1 MPGSVHPYNAHTTEG
16 GIMDQQVE
24 AACKALDEFASAVK
38 TSFSGWTNLL
48 QQQIGWMGPALT
60 PSELVAIPSR
70 LARRM
75 READLSFEASNPDE
89 AEQAELI
96 AAIPNRLANFQ
107 GILPNLPS
115 SNIGQAGWGYS
126 ETFNQWER
134 ILFPDGVW
142 SEPDAD
148 TLPARLRQQMRRTK
162 VALDGL
168 LVDRDAIEAQLAQI
182 KEGAQLIGDLPV
194 DAEMI
199 SNARKDV
206 AAAHQSAVEAASKSK
221 VAADD
226 AAASVGRLEA
236 LETEAKK
243 VLDGI
248 EAVYRAT
255 TSHALAEAFNT
266 RSAAL
271 RGSVRLWVGLLI
283 GALIAGA
290 YLGYLRVQAIS
301 ELTKDP
307 NIQHSIGLIWIQ
319 VALGTF
325 SLAAPLW
332 VAWLATRQISQRFR
346 LAEDYSFKASLATA
360 YEGYRREAARIDPEF
375 EKDLFGSALRHLDQ
389 EPLRFMAETDHAS
402 PYAEFFSSPVF
413 RDALKKVPN
422 LSEDIKDVVMRALRR
437 SEQPSKFKPRDPP
450 PGYRPSEDE

>member
-1 MPGSVHPYNAHTTEG
+1 
-16 GIMDQQVE
+16 MDTKAE
-24 AACKALDEFASAVK
+24 AACVALEKFADGIQPH
-38 TSFSGWTNLL
+38 FSGFANNTIN
-48 QQQIGWMGPALT
+48 QNIGWVAPALNAW
-60 PSELVAIPSR
+60 ELAEIPRR
-70 LARRM
+70 LARRI
-75 READLSFEASNPDE
+75 READLSFDQDVESE
-89 AEQAELI
+89 ERQAMLVDSLPSRL
-96 AAIPNRLANFQ
+96 AQMAPAIPNLTNGNIAQ
-107 GILPNLPS
+107 G
-115 SNIGQAGWGYS
+115 GWAFF

-134 ILFPDGVW
+134 ILFPDGMW
-142 SEPDAD
+142 AEPAPD

-168 LVDRDAIEAQLAQI
+168 VVDRDALEEQLAQI

-226 AAASVGRLEA
+226 AAASVGRLDA

-389 EPLRFMAETDHAS
+389 EPLRFMGETDHAS
-402 PYAEFFSSPVF
+402 PYAEFFSSPFF
-413 RDALKKVPN
+413 RNALKKVPN
-422 LSEDIKDVVMRALRR
+422 LSEDIKEVVMSALRR

-450 PGYRPSEDE
+450 PGYRPTDDE